1 MCGICGVWEY
11 GATEGRVGV
20 GLVERMRD
28 RVTHRGPDD
37 AGAQILDDRRLG
49 LGFRRLAII
58 DLSRAGN
65 QPMRGCRERG
75 VWLVFNGEIY
85 NHASL
90 RRGLEQRGHVYRSR
104 TDSETI
110 IHLYEERG
118 LDFVNHIE
126 GDFAVAL
133 WDSERERLVLA
144 RDRVGVKPLYFMQE
158 GGRFLF
164 ASEIKSILAHPS
176 VTAEVEEEALYHYLS
191 FLTTPAP
198 QTLFRG
204 VQKLPAGHML
214 VCARDGGVEIKRYW
228 DALPPATDGRGDDGG
243 ARDADDAR
251 EACEEER
258 RAEILRLL
266 RESIKKR
273 MMADVPFGVFL
284 SGGVDSSANVALM
297 AEQMSRPVQTFTV
310 AYKDHPEL
318 NELEPARETAR
329 RFGTSHHEIVIGE
342 DEMRAFLPELVFHQ
356 DEPIADPVCVPLYYV
371 SKLARESGTIVV
383 QVGEGADELFSGYD
397 KYVKYLRLY
406 ERFWRHAERAPRLA
420 RRAASA
426 LARPVVGAA
435 TRNAEAAELVRRLG
449 ADEALFW
456 GAAIV
461 FDETL
466 KSRLVSPRMR
476 ARRDGLS
483 SYEVVRENL
492 ERIARARPSSDF
504 LARMTYLELKLRL
517 PELLLMRVDKI
528 TMATSVEARVPFL
541 DHQLVEYAMGVPRE
555 LKVEGASGKHVL
567 KRALE
572 GLLPR
577 DVLYRRKRGF
587 GAPVE
592 AWFRGRTGVELGERL
607 FNSALRRRDFFDY
620 RFVARL
626 LEEHRRGARDWG
638 FHLWALL
645 NLSLWYERWIERT

>member
-11 GATEGRVGV
+11 GAAEGRVPV
-20 GLVERMRD
+20 ELVERMRD
-28 RVTHRGPDD
+28 QMTHRGPDD
-37 AGAQILDDRRLG
+37 AGAQILDGGRLG
-49 LGFRRLAII
+49 LGFRRRSISDRAG
-58 DLSRAGN
+58 AGN
-65 QPMRGCRERG
+65 QPMRGCAGRG

-85 NHASL
+85 NHAEL
-90 RRGLEQRGHVYRSR
+90 RRGLEARGHVYHSR

-118 LDFVNHIE
+118 LDFVEEIE

-144 RDRVGVKPLYFMQE
+144 RDRVGVKPLYFSQQ
-158 GGRFLF
+158 GGRLLF

-176 VTAEVEEEALYHYLS
+176 VSSEVDEEALYHYLS
-191 FLTTPAP
+191 FLTSPAP
-198 QTLFRG
+198 RTLFRG
-204 VQKLPAGHML
+204 VQKLPAGHLL
-214 VCARDGGVEIKRYW
+214 VCTRDGGVEIRRYW
-228 DALPPATDGRGDDGG
+228 DALPPANG
-243 ARDADDAR
+243 ARDGDGAR
-251 EACEEER
+251 NASEQEY

-310 AYKDHPEL
+310 AYKDDAEL

-329 RFGTSHHEIVIGE
+329 RFGANHHEVVIGE
-342 DEMRAFLPELVFHQ
+342 EEMRAFLPELVFHQ
-356 DEPIADPVCVPLYYV
+356 DEPVADPVCVPLYYV
-371 SKLARESGTIVV
+371 SRLARESGTIVV
-383 QVGEGADELFSGYD
+383 QVGEGSDELFSGYD

-426 LARPVVGAA
+426 LARPVVGVA
-435 TRNAEAAELVRRLG
+435 TKNAEAAELFRRLG

-456 GAAIV
+456 GAAVV

-466 KSRLVSPRMR
+466 KSRLVSKRMR
-476 ARRDGLS
+476 GRWEGLS
-483 SYEVVRENL
+483 SYEVVRQDL

-541 DHQLVEYAMGVPRE
+541 DHRLVEYASGVPRE
-555 LKVEGASGKHVL
+555 LKVEGASGKHIL
-567 KRALE
+567 KRALA
-572 GLLPR
+572 GLLP
-577 DVLYRRKRGF
+577 
-587 GAPVE
+587 
-592 AWFRGRTGVELGERL
+592 
-607 FNSALRRRDFFDY
+607 SAL
-620 RFVARL
+620 L
-626 LEEHRRGARDWG
+626 
-638 FHLWALL
+638 
-645 NLSLWYERWIERT
+645 